1 MPVVATIADHAAW
14 QKEATLMTVPEIHRV
29 IRRLGFEARIRP
41 ESLQSC
47 SVKASALHR
56 ELCYRR

>member
-1 MPVVATIADHAAW
+1 MPAAATTTDHAAW
-14 QKEATLMTVPEIHRV
+14 QKEATLMTDPEIHRA

-41 ESLQSC
+41 ESLQGC
-47 SVKASALHR
+47 SVKASVFHR